1 MTERTF
7 TAVAAELI
15 RAIETL
21 QRANNAQGVRLS
33 ELLTE
38 TRGLRQMVDNMGT
51 QLFLQQQVLANFSQT
66 FAAAF
71 HQPWNQP
78 PQPPPPAP
86 LDQPLRWKT
95 PPATP
100 PDWIGTRLANPP
112 NVPPSAAPCAAFI
125 MNPSARAAAATY
137 AAHRAAA
144 LLGPVSKAAPL
155 ANLNMQPPPP
165 PCPQPQGLGGLSE
178 EDLAKMLDMTSAE
191 GAMPHAALRPRIA
204 QLSKE
209 MMCKSLCPLWNLVME
224 ELLSMKTAP
233 QTTQDKPCFKYLRLA
248 QFHAKEY
255 CGTGTA

>member
-1 MTERTF
+1 MTEGTF

-38 TRGLRQMVDNMGT
+38 TRGLRQTVDNMGT

-71 HQPWNQP
+71 HQPWNQL
-78 PQPPPPAP
+78 QQPPPAP

-100 PDWIGTRLANPP
+100 PERIGTRLANPP
-112 NVPPSAAPCAAFI
+112 NVQAPPSAAPRAAFI
-125 MNPSARAAAATY
+125 MNPSAPAAAATS

-144 LLGPVSKAAPL
+144 SLGPVSKAAPL

-165 PCPQPQGLGGLSE
+165 PCPQPQGWGGLSE
-178 EDLAKMLDMTSAE
+178 EVLAQLLDMTSAE

-204 QLSKE
+204 QLLKE

-224 ELLSMKTAP
+224 
-233 QTTQDKPCFKYLRLA
+233 
-248 QFHAKEY
+248 
-255 CGTGTA
+255 